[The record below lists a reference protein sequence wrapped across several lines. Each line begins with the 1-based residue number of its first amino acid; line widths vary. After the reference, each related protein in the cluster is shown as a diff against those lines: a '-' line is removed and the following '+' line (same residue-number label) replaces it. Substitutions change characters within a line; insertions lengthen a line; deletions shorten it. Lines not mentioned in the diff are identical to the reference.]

1 MSSPEE
7 TLSAGRALRCGDSL
21 LVPVVRGT
29 ARHTAGRFF
38 QCEATLLGV
47 LELRTGAL
55 ARFVALA
62 SLPLDAPSWSAWLE
76 ARPVLLAEI
85 RARLDAA
92 A

>member
-1 MSSPEE
+1 VSPDE

-29 ARHTAGRFF
+29 ARHYGARFF
-38 QCEATLLGV
+38 HCEATLLGV
-47 LELRTGAL
+47 LELRADAHARFLAL
-55 ARFVALA
+55 AA
-62 SLPLDAPSWSAWLE
+62 LPLDVPSWSDWL
-76 ARPVLLAEI
+76 AAHPALLAEI

>member
-1 MSSPEE
+1 MRPEE
-7 TLSAGRALRCGDSL
+7 TLGAGRALRCGDSL

-29 ARHTAGRFF
+29 VRNTAGRFF
-38 QCEATLLGV
+38 QCEATLVGV
-47 LELRTGAL
+47 LELRSGVH

-62 SLPLDAPSWSAWLE
+62 SLPLDAPTWSDWLA
-76 ARPVLLAEI
+76 ARPALLAEI